1 MKIKD
6 LKIGTQLW
14 IGFAITMAIIIVMG
28 VVGAR
33 QNFELKNQT
42 QDLFNHP
49 YKVRAAIGALSHDI
63 DREQIIHRD
72 MLLKINGKETIQLM
86 QALEILTDDVLKQ
99 FDILSKQ
106 YLGPALDIEEARKA
120 FLKWK
125 VIRDD
130 NNKLILS
137 GEIEKAIENIK
148 PNGKLGKAKEELA
161 EKINLIDHFAFLKA
175 EEFYLSSNNRVTI
188 MNMELV
194 ALVFFILL
202 VSVIVNL
209 LLLRNIRT
217 PLNELTIATQRF
229 GSGDMNVRST
239 HVSKND
245 FGLLSTS
252 FNHLAETIQLNTEL
266 SEKVAS
272 LASLMLSEYDP
283 KFFFRAMLNALASHT
298 DSQMAAI
305 YLLSENKKTFDHF
318 ESVGLTDSA
327 KESFSATTSDGE
339 FGTVLTTHKVQHI
352 KNISTHTRFVFYTV
366 SGKFIPS
373 EIIAIPVIANDQIIA
388 IISLSNLST
397 FSNQSLQLIDSILSI
412 LSSRVEGILAYNNN
426 IETLKKIEHQ
436 NIELEA
442 QKNELSSQSSE
453 LTEQNAELEIQKKEL
468 AEASRLKT
476 IFLSN
481 MSHELRTPLN
491 SVIALS
497 GVLNRRLAKKITE
510 EENSYLEVIERNGK
524 NLLKLIN
531 DILDISR
538 IEAGKEEIEI
548 KAINAK
554 MFIAGIIEMI
564 NPIALQKN
572 ISIIQTTTDSNIE
585 IKTDANK
592 LQHIL
597 QNIIAN
603 AVKFTE
609 KGMVE
614 VKSELNNDHLIITII
629 DTGIGIA
636 EENISR
642 IFEEFR
648 QADGSTSRKYG
659 GNGLGLSIAKKYTNL
674 LGGKIDVKSTINEGS
689 EFIVTLPVDYHL
701 SNKIIDHGEI
711 SNFNFAPKYAQSISL
726 GQTSTK
732 TILLVEDSEPAIIQM
747 KDLLEEVGYKIIVAN
762 NGEEALSTI
771 SNFIP
776 DAIILDLMMPGIDGF
791 ELLNMLRAK
800 EKTSLIPVLIL
811 TAKHITKDD
820 LKSLKQNNVHQLIQK
835 GDVNKEEL
843 LNTVSSMFF
852 VAPKLENLKSK
863 IVNPNSLISKSIN
876 QSTFK
881 GKPLV
886 LVVEDNADNMTTV
899 KALLGDDYIV
909 LEATD
914 GIQGIE
920 LAKEHI
926 PHLILMD
933 IALPGMDGIE
943 IFKVIR
949 NENLL
954 KHIPVIALTAS
965 AMLHHREDILSHGF
979 EAYIPKPINDKLFF
993 DTINE
998 AIYGK

>member
-1 MKIKD
+1 M
-6 LKIGTQLW
+6 
-14 IGFAITMAIIIVMG
+14 
-28 VVGAR
+28 
-33 QNFELKNQT
+33 
-42 QDLFNHP
+42 
-49 YKVRAAIGALSHDI
+49 
-63 DREQIIHRD
+63 
-72 MLLKINGKETIQLM
+72 
-86 QALEILTDDVLKQ
+86 
-99 FDILSKQ
+99 
-106 YLGPALDIEEARKA
+106 
-120 FLKWK
+120 
-125 VIRDD
+125 
-130 NNKLILS
+130 ILS

-148 PNGKLGKAKEELA
+148 PNGKLGKAKEELT
-161 EKINLIDHFAFLKA
+161 EKINLIDNFAFLKA

-366 SGKFIPS
+366 SGKFIPN
-373 EIIAIPVIANDQIIA
+373 EIITIPVIADNEIIA
-388 IISLSNLST
+388 IISLSNLSD
-397 FSNQSLQLIDSILSI
+397 FSSESLQLIDRILSI
-412 LSSRVEGILAYNNN
+412 LSARVEGILAYHKN
-426 IETLKKIEHQ
+426 IEVLKKIEYQ

-442 QKNELSSQSSE
+442 QKNELYSQSSE
-453 LTEQNAELEIQKKEL
+453 LTEQNTELEIQKKEL

-791 ELLNMLRAK
+791 ELLNRLRAN

-811 TAKHITKDD
+811 SAKHITKDD
-820 LKSLKQNNVHQLIQK
+820 LKLLKQNNVHQLIQK
-835 GDVNKEEL
+835 GDINKEEL
-843 LNTVSSMFF
+843 LNTVSSMFYTE
-852 VAPKLENLKSK
+852 PKNQTIKQ
-863 IVNPNSLISKSIN
+863 PNN
-876 QSTFK
+876 QTIKLSNIE

-886 LVVEDNADNMTTV
+886 LVIEDNADNMTTV